1 MAAAI
6 ENAASR
12 KKPAPAPHLV
22 VLRVKRKRGDAA
34 VESLLVATADEGER
48 SEEQEVMPN
57 RKRRAA
63 GTTSIAE
70 TMAVLSL
77 DKTAE
82 SQRQQQHPPLQQRQ
96 QPAVRTQP
104 LRRLVYKRVRTTEP
118 DGSRDRGEEG
128 RSPVAGAPPARQ
140 KRALDG
146 GEGGGRLDA
155 LLRSKGLNTDSAC
168 CSPPPPPTAAVLDYL
183 EVRRVKARA
192 VGIVPKNSPA
202 SADSLGRG
210 GHEQQ
215 PSPQSSKLASDGA
228 ATAAPANLH
237 VIDLHAVGQADAS
250 TMMDTSAM
258 DDAGAAGDAHVA
270 TSKRA
275 AAPILTPVERQMD
288 EAIFTVRGHVPWGCY
303 CFTHEKVALISLL
316 D

>member
-6 ENAASR
+6 EKNAASQ

-34 VESLLVATADEGER
+34 VESLLVATTDEGER
-48 SEEQEVMPN
+48 SEEKEVMPN

-63 GTTSIAE
+63 GTTSIAK

-82 SQRQQQHPPLQQRQ
+82 SQRQQQHPPLKQQQQQQ
-96 QPAVRTQP
+96 QPAVRMQP
-104 LRRLVYKRVRTTEP
+104 PRRLVYKRVRTTEP
-118 DGSRDRGEEG
+118 DGSHDRGDEG

-146 GEGGGRLDA
+146 GEEGGGDGGEGGGRLDA
-155 LLRSKGLNTDSAC
+155 LLRSKDLNTNSAS
-168 CSPPPPPTAAVLDYL
+168 CSPPPPTAAVLDYL

-210 GHEQQ
+210 RHEQH
-215 PSPQSSKLASDGA
+215 PSPQSSGLASEGA

-250 TMMDTSAM
+250 TMMDTSVM
-258 DDAGAAGDAHVA
+258 GDAGAAGDAHVA
-270 TSKRA
+270 TAKRA

-288 EAIFTVRGHVPWGCY
+288 EAIFTVRGHAPLV
-303 CFTHEKVALISLL
+303 S
-316 D
+316 